1 MNRGEQVSLSCLAS
15 SIDYSHPY
23 HLSPSHL
30 SLFPQGD
37 DAYRRAI
44 MDCMQLGCVPV
55 LLPDQRAAL
64 TYEMG
69 GIIRR
74 ANHTVDEV
82 FYFLPHDQIR
92 DAEGILRTLLNMAED
107 LATMQRWR
115 QALQAVTRYM
125 LFSDETMDDALT
137 VSLGLVLAGEHH

>member
-1 MNRGEQVSLSCLAS
+1 
-15 SIDYSHPY
+15 
-23 HLSPSHL
+23 
-30 SLFPQGD
+30 
-37 DAYRRAI
+37 

-55 LLPDQRAAL
+55 LLPNQRAAL

-74 ANHTVDEV
+74 ANYTVDDV
-82 FYFLPHDQIR
+82 FHFLPRDQIQ
-92 DAEGILRTLLNMAED
+92 DADDILRTLLKMAED
-107 LATMQRWR
+107 IATMQRWR

-137 VSLGLVLAGEHH
+137 VSLGLVLSGEHH